1 MPEKGDDTKKTA
13 RPKRTKTLKVSN
25 QIPKKRRREIE
36 RALDAHEPG
45 RPEWDRLSGAKQHRF
60 FRKRIKPGFI
70 RQIEFPLL
78 DVKLGDAWP
87 TPVTVI
93 HGRRPGP
100 TITITGGVHGNEM
113 VGQLSLIHI

>member
-45 RPEWDRLSGAKQHRF
+45 RPEWDRLSGAKQHRI
-60 FRKRIKPGFI
+60 FRKRIKPGRI
-70 RQIEFPLL
+70 R
-78 DVKLGDAWP
+78 
-87 TPVTVI
+87 PVYI
-93 HGRRPGP
+93 HLR
-100 TITITGGVHGNEM
+100 EYK
-113 VGQLSLIHI
+113 